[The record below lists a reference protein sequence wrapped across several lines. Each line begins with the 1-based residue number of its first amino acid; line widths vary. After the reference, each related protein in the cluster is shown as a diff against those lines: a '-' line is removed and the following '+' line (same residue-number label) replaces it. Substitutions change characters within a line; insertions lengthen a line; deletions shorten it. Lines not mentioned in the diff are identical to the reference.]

1 MYDRENVNPR
11 EIGGAKR
18 SVSRS
23 VHEFLRSNVSRSSTD
38 RIFIARRVLRSSGFD
53 GRPTMSRGRPRWG
66 ATFSIRKVERRDDE
80 NSEETGADPES
91 TDPVCP
97 SVVDFA
103 TRFPR
108 SVLPFF
114 RSFVLSFFRSSV
126 RGKRGAQQRKITA
139 SRLYFLAFILPS
151 PVIAT
156 KRQTKKRERER
167 ERNNRDVAITAT
179 IVVLALGTRT
189 EPAIRRFY
197 PRSLSACKN
206 HAKRIKRQSV
216 GR

>member
-114 RSFVLSFFRSSV
+114 RSLVLSFFRSFVLSFFRSSV

-167 ERNNRDVAITAT
+167 EI
-179 IVVLALGTRT
+179 IGTSRL
-189 EPAIRRFY
+189 P
-197 PRSLSACKN
+197 PRSSYW
-206 HAKRIKRQSV
+206 R
-216 GR
+216 

>member
-114 RSFVLSFFRSSV
+114 RSFVLSFFRSFVLSFFRSFVLSFFRSFVLSFFRSFVLSFFRSSV
-126 RGKRGAQQRKITA
+126 
-139 SRLYFLAFILPS
+139 LPFAANAARNSEKS
-151 PVIAT
+151 PPPDYIFSH
-156 KRQTKKRERER
+156 
-167 ERNNRDVAITAT
+167 
-179 IVVLALGTRT
+179 LFC
-189 EPAIRRFY
+189 PRR
-197 PRSLSACKN
+197 
-206 HAKRIKRQSV
+206 
-216 GR
+216 

>member
-114 RSFVLSFFRSSV
+114 RSFVLSFFPPPV
-126 RGKRGAQQRKITA
+126 RGP
-139 SRLYFLAFILPS
+139 PS
-151 PVIAT
+151 PDD
-156 KRQTKKRERER
+156 
-167 ERNNRDVAITAT
+167 N
-179 IVVLALGTRT
+179 L
-189 EPAIRRFY
+189 P
-197 PRSLSACKN
+197 
-206 HAKRIKRQSV
+206 
-216 GR
+216 

>member
-126 RGKRGAQQRKITA
+126 
-139 SRLYFLAFILPS
+139 LPFFRS
-151 PVIAT
+151 
-156 KRQTKKRERER
+156 RQTRRATAKNHRLPTIFSRIYFALAGNCYEATNQKKRERER
-167 ERNNRDVAITAT
+167 EI
-179 IVVLALGTRT
+179 IGTSRL
-189 EPAIRRFY
+189 P
-197 PRSLSACKN
+197 PRSSYW
-206 HAKRIKRQSV
+206 R
-216 GR
+216 